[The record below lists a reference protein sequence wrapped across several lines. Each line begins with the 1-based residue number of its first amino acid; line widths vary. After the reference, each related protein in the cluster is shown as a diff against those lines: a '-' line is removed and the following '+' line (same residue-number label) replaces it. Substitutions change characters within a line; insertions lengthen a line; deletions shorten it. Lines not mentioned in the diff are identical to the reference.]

1 MIVHMG
7 GKYDDYMAAKAD
19 MRININIALLSIGFV
34 IFTFIAA
41 IKPDLLRNNIILAAE
56 LSVSIPF
63 ILSSSLARIKCLR
76 KESCAKWDKFASLT
90 FVVGYGFLISSIGIM
105 LSVLV
110 LPMISIIFFLINII
124 LVAVYSFLEISYDD
138 NKAREVGREVLFVAI
153 IILMG
158 VLPALGIY

>member
-7 GKYDDYMAAKAD
+7 GKYDDHMAAKAD

-63 ILSSSLARIKCLR
+63 ILSSCLARIKCLR
-76 KESCAKWDKFASLT
+76 KESCAKWDRFSSLT
-90 FVVGYGFLISSIGIM
+90 FIVGYGLMISSIGIM

-110 LPMISIIFFLINII
+110 PPLISLLFFAVHI
-124 LVAVYSFLEISYDD
+124 LL
-138 NKAREVGREVLFVAI
+138 
-153 IILMG
+153 
-158 VLPALGIY
+158 AL